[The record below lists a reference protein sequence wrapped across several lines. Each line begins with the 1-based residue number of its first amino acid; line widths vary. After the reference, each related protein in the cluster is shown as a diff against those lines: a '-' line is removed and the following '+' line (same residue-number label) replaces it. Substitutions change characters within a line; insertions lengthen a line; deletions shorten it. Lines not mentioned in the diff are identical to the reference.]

1 MDRRVVITGMGIVSP
16 IGCGAE
22 AFWRALAEGV
32 CGIGPIT
39 RFDTADFKVK
49 VAAEVKD
56 DFDPLTYLSKI
67 EVKKMDRFARYAV
80 TAACEAAEQSGI
92 VGRVDPAE
100 FGVYY
105 GSGIGGFETF
115 VEEHDTLLSR
125 GPGRVSPMFIPKMIG
140 NIAAGQIAIRFG
152 AKGPCISV
160 TTACATGTGAIGEA
174 YRAIRH
180 GYCEAAVAGGAE
192 ATIHPL
198 AVAGFQN
205 MTALSLSADPM
216 RASIPF
222 DGERAGFVM
231 GEGAGALILESYD
244 HAAARGAEILA
255 EVVGY
260 GSTCDAHH
268 ITAPDPEA
276 EASGRAFSQ
285 ALKEAGYTADDV
297 VYINAHGTG
306 TPLNDVTETNAVKRA
321 FGEDARKVRI
331 SSTKSMTGH
340 MLGAA
345 GAAEAVASVFAL
357 RTGVI
362 PPTIHLE
369 VPDPKCDLD
378 YTPNRAVKADP
389 TLALSSSLG
398 FGGHNSVIA
407 LRKI

>member
-22 AFWRALAEGV
+22 AFGRALLEGV

-67 EVKKMDRFARYAV
+67 EVKKMDRFTRYAV

-92 VGRVDPAE
+92 VGKVDPAE

-152 AKGPCISV
+152 AKGPCICI

-222 DGERAGFVM
+222 DKERAGFVM

-244 HAAARGAEILA
+244 HALARGAEILT

-285 ALKEAGYTADDV
+285 ALKEAGYAADDV

-306 TPLNDVTETNAVKRA
+306 TPLNDVTETNAIKRA
-321 FGEDARKVRI
+321 FGEDARRVRI

-362 PPTIHLE
+362 PPTVHLE
-369 VPDPKCDLD
+369 VPDPECDLD
-378 YTPNRAVKADP
+378 YTPNKAVKADP
-389 TLALSSSLG
+389 TLVLSSSLG

>member
-16 IGCGAE
+16 IGCGTEQFE
-22 AFWRALAEGV
+22 AALTEGV

-56 DFDPLTYLSKI
+56 DFDPLKYLSKI
-67 EVKKMDRFARYAV
+67 EVKKMDRFTRYAMC
-80 TAACEAAEQSGI
+80 AALEAVGQSGI
-92 VGRVDPAE
+92 VECVDPAE

-152 AKGPCISV
+152 AKGPCISI

-180 GYCEAAVAGGAE
+180 GYCEAAVTGGAE

-222 DGERAGFVM
+222 DKERAGFVM
-231 GEGAGALILESYD
+231 GEGAGALVLESYE
-244 HAAARGAEILA
+244 HAVSRGAEIFA

-306 TPLNDVTETNAVKRA
+306 TPLNDVTETNAIKRA
-321 FGEDARKVRI
+321 FGEDARRVRI

-345 GAAEAVASVFAL
+345 GAAEAIASVLAL
-357 RTGVI
+357 RSGVI
-362 PPTIHLE
+362 PPTVHLN
-369 VPDPKCDLD
+369 VPDPDCDLD
-378 YTPNRAVKADP
+378 YTPNQAVLADP

>member
-16 IGCGAE
+16 IGCGTEQFE
-22 AFWRALAEGV
+22 AALTEGV

-56 DFDPLTYLSKI
+56 DFDPLKYLSKI
-67 EVKKMDRFARYAV
+67 EVKKMDRFTRYAV
-80 TAACEAAEQSGI
+80 TAASEAVGQSGI
-92 VGRVDPAE
+92 AGCVDPAE

-152 AKGPCISV
+152 AKGPCISI
-160 TTACATGTGAIGEA
+160 TTACATATGAIGEA

-192 ATIHPL
+192 ATIHPF
-198 AVAGFQN
+198 AMAGFQN
-205 MTALSLSADPM
+205 MNALSLSPDPM

-222 DGERAGFVM
+222 DKERAGFVM
-231 GEGAGALILESYD
+231 GEGAGALVLESYE
-244 HAAARGAEILA
+244 HAVSRGAEILA
-255 EVVGY
+255 EIVGY

-285 ALKEAGYTADDV
+285 AMKEAGYTADDV

-306 TPLNDVTETNAVKRA
+306 TPLNDVTETNAIKRA
-321 FGEDARKVRI
+321 FGEDARRVKI

-345 GAAEAVASVFAL
+345 GAAEAVACVLAL
-357 RTGVI
+357 RSGVI
-362 PPTIHLE
+362 PPTIHLN
-369 VPDPKCDLD
+369 VPDPDCDLD